1 MDSWLP
7 FRSELRYNGSEHS
20 RTLGFSNVEPSSS
33 GMECIL
39 SLFGIAMGR
48 WAEEV
53 QSALQA
59 DSSKNNV
66 SYLSGFRFDLSV
78 QWFEHTFLVIMLP
91 GFLTPVK

>member
-1 MDSWLP
+1 
-7 FRSELRYNGSEHS
+7 
-20 RTLGFSNVEPSSS
+20 
-33 GMECIL
+33 MECIL
-39 SLFGIAMGR
+39 GLFGIAMRR

-53 QSALQA
+53 QSALQV
-59 DSSKNNV
+59 DSKINV